1 MFIGFRQHPLAP
13 GDTSKKYVVAD
24 SSGATISRLQLVE
37 KWWKNVNVDSCWAMS
52 VDLGWLLLVDVGW
65 DELTKHKTDIDQD
78 QPNFSLP

>member
-37 KWWKNVNVDSCWAMS
+37 KWWKNVNVDSCWAMY
-52 VDLGWLLLVDVGW
+52 GNVG
-65 DELTKHKTDIDQD
+65 
-78 QPNFSLP
+78 